1 MEENFNLVAKSR
13 ANYYTPG
20 SPVQFVQV
28 ELLKGDQSG
37 DNAVCLTFKN
47 IGPVTVTGL
56 DVRFRCKAAD
66 GSVLC
71 EEDFTYEELQAK
83 TGDLFGMDD
92 AVFVTEQA
100 IGSVDVQLKTVY
112 SGNKKMALHEKK
124 RVRLP
129 SAKRLPADMA
139 ARLEEKTG
147 RKGLKY
153 VPQSLETGW
162 YCACGAFHPNEENTA
177 YCSECGSDR
186 VLLQNAV
193 SSILQPAQPKA
204 AEAKPLEADEPTRVG
219 PLPTAE
225 AKAEQPGE
233 STRTFD
239 APAAPTEASGKRVKP
254 SAAEHF
260 VNNYKADVQQ
270 YEYEANEDAD
280 DYDEDASQDP
290 RDVVA
295 ENIIRWVPALTV
307 LICAAIALG
316 GFLYCNLML

>member
-1 MEENFNLVAKSR
+1 MEENFNLIAQSR

-20 SPVQFVQV
+20 SPIQFVRV

-47 IGPVTVTGL
+47 IGPVPVTGL
-56 DVRFRCKAAD
+56 DVQFRCKGTD

-71 EEDFTYEELQAK
+71 EESFYYEELNAK

-100 IGSVDVQLKTVY
+100 IGSVDVQLQTVY

-129 SAKRLPADMA
+129 SPKRLPADMA
-139 ARLEEKTG
+139 AALAAKTG

-153 VPQSLETGW
+153 VPQSLENGW
-162 YCACGAFHPNEENTA
+162 YCACGAFHPNEEDTA

-193 SSILQPAQPKA
+193 SSILQPAQPQQA
-204 AEAKPLEADEPTRVG
+204 AAKPVEVDEPTRVG
-219 PLPTAE
+219 PVPTAAAKPE
-225 AKAEQPGE
+225 AAGE
-233 STRTFD
+233 NTRTFD
-239 APAAPTEASGKRVKP
+239 APAAEPAQKRVSP

-270 YEYEANEDAD
+270 YEYEGD
-280 DYDEDASQDP
+280 DEEDEDLDP
-290 RDVVA
+290 RDMVA
-295 ENIIRWVPALTV
+295 DRIIRWVPALTV
-307 LICAAIALG
+307 LVCAAIALG
-316 GFLYCNLML
+316 GFMYCSIVL